1 VHDVQAQQRNEAHQ
15 LAERET
21 PLRPYRRASII
32 GAFWWWRCELGIA
45 GSLIVGMYVLTS
57 VVGTGQAV
65 MGLALAAGLVGP
77 WPTTHRAVTASAW
90 RIITPHRLRVGF
102 VQAGIQDWNGRLP
115 TILHTT
121 QQPFG
126 ERVLVWCQAGAS
138 AADFWSAR
146 DILTAACWAS
156 AIRVTRD
163 KGHTNLVTIDV
174 IRRQWPDS
182 TAVDSDTGHL
192 NNPARCRPDIQRG

>member
-1 VHDVQAQQRNEAHQ
+1 MHDTQPQRHNETNRP
-15 LAERET
+15 AEWPK
-21 PLRPYRRASII
+21 PLRAYRRASIF
-32 GAFWWWRCELGIA
+32 GLAWWWRYEIGIA
-45 GSLIVGMYVLTS
+45 LGLAAGLYGLTS
-57 VVGTGQAV
+57 VVGTGETL
-65 MGLALAAGLVGP
+65 MGVALTAGMVGP

-102 VQAGIQDWNGRLP
+102 VQTGILDWNGQLP

-138 AADFWSAR
+138 AADFRSASGV
-146 DILTAACWAS
+146 LATACWAT

-163 KGHTNLVTIDV
+163 QGHTNLVTIDV
-174 IRRQWPDS
+174 IRCHWPDGIA
-182 TAVDSDTGHL
+182 TNSDTSHL
-192 NNPARCRPDIQRG
+192 DTPARCQPDSQRG